1 MDVVA
6 VCAGWYVS
14 ADRVGAL
21 GQTKAGPHPHGSG
34 VLCTAGSPGHA
45 NWNVRTRRGGIAAV
59 CAHGTL
65 GGAALSLLLLAV
77 FPANLRAARERLTI
91 GGQQVPALFS
101 RTLLQIV
108 FLSATLAVVLGR

>member
-1 MDVVA
+1 
-6 VCAGWYVS
+6 
-14 ADRVGAL
+14 
-21 GQTKAGPHPHGSG
+21 
-34 VLCTAGSPGHA
+34 
-45 NWNVRTRRGGIAAV
+45 
-59 CAHGTL
+59 
-65 GGAALSLLLLAV
+65 LLAV